1 MFFIEMSENQL
12 DNFMCSQHIL
22 HLSRAVQ
29 DLDDLQ
35 QCTLIKEANVATD
48 KAARTTVLT
57 TNVSSFPPTSSNFKV
72 G

>member
-1 MFFIEMSENQL
+1 MFFIEMSEHQL

-22 HLSRAVQ
+22 HLRRAV
-29 DLDDLQ
+29 LQ